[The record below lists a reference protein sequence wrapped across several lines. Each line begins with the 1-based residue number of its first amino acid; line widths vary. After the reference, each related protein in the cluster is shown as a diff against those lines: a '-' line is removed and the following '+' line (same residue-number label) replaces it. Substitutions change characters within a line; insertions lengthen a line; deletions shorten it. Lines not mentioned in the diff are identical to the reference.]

1 MTETVECFE
10 LGEMSFWGYVFGIQV
25 FECLVFFGAFLY
37 LGLYP
42 CVYFFWFD
50 FNPDISFLGMYIN
63 CVLEQVIGIFG
74 IYLVFDGLYLVYET
88 KEPS

>member
-1 MTETVECFE
+1 MFGIFRCVF
-10 LGEMSFWGYVFGIQV
+10 VFGTVSVCI
-25 FECLVFFGAFLY
+25 FFFG
-37 LGLYP
+37 
-42 CVYFFWFD
+42 FD

>member
-1 MTETVECFE
+1 
-10 LGEMSFWGYVFGIQV
+10 MSI
-25 FECLVFFGAFLY
+25 
-37 LGLYP
+37 
-42 CVYFFWFD
+42 FFWFD